1 MSQQGSAA
9 WKRETTIPSDA
20 SIGSELVNG
29 LLEAMG
35 ERGWSP
41 TELFR
46 VQLAYEEAI
55 VNAIRHGNRFAEDK
69 TVDVMMSCDEEEIV
83 IQITD
88 MGSGFDPKSIPDPR
102 DEDRLEI
109 PGGRGVMLIHELMSQ
124 VFYNETGNQVTMR
137 KKRGEE
143 SEESLDFGLDDDDL
157 ESINCND
164 CDE

>member
-1 MSQQGSAA
+1 MSQQGSAV
-9 WKRETTIPSDA
+9 WRRETTIPSDTA
-20 SIGSELVNG
+20 IGSDLVNG

-41 TELFR
+41 TEMFR

-69 TVDVMMSCDEEEIV
+69 TVDVIMQCDGEEIL

-88 MGSGFDPKSIPDPR
+88 MGQGFDPSTIPDPR
-102 DEDRLEI
+102 DEDRLEV
-109 PGGRGVMLIHELMSQ
+109 PGGRGVMLINELMSQ
-124 VFYNETGNQVTMR
+124 VCYNEQGNQVTMR

-143 SEESLDFGLDDDDL
+143 QEVEDDD
-157 ESINCND
+157 E
-164 CDE
+164 